1 MGLCSQYGEDCKLTC
16 GKCAERSSSF
26 ISNSVELGRNC
37 TGAEIKSLNCEQR
50 CRVTNDIAEC
60 ACHGG
65 FKADGRRCVDQN
77 ECADS
82 SLRDSCEELNLK
94 CHNYE
99 GGYFCGDAQSCGF
112 SEMRRF
118 RQAGCCKTDSSEM
131 CGKQSI
137 IQRGRIY
144 GGEDA
149 SRKQWPWMVWIK
161 YRDFEGRDRLCGG
174 SLISSEWVLTA
185 AHCLLTVKDKFE
197 TCDGC
202 LEMNMGVHD
211 TSLGYFD
218 EIHRT
223 RLQAKKIVIHE
234 KFVAQ
239 GLFNDIALIQI
250 APTDI
255 ETSDYVKPV
264 CLPNYE
270 EPVAGTK
277 CFIAG
282 WGKTLETTS
291 SDVLKDTEITI
302 SDVDECTANYAAKPE
317 FEI

>member
-1 MGLCSQYGEDCKLTC
+1 MKKRLLLLYFFGSVAPQTCSDKYDRASCYKLKNMGFCSQYGEDCKLTC

-94 CHNYE
+94 CYNYE

-137 IQRGRIY
+137 VQRGRIY
-144 GGEDA
+144 GGEDDETGFVEDLLFLA
-149 SRKQWPWMVWIK
+149 SGFLQR
-161 YRDFEGRDRLCGG
+161 R
-174 SLISSEWVLTA
+174 
-185 AHCLLTVKDKFE
+185 TVF
-197 TCDGC
+197 
-202 LEMNMGVHD
+202 
-211 TSLGYFD
+211 
-218 EIHRT
+218 
-223 RLQAKKIVIHE
+223 
-234 KFVAQ
+234 
-239 GLFNDIALIQI
+239 
-250 APTDI
+250 
-255 ETSDYVKPV
+255 
-264 CLPNYE
+264 
-270 EPVAGTK
+270 
-277 CFIAG
+277 
-282 WGKTLETTS
+282 
-291 SDVLKDTEITI
+291 
-302 SDVDECTANYAAKPE
+302 
-317 FEI
+317 